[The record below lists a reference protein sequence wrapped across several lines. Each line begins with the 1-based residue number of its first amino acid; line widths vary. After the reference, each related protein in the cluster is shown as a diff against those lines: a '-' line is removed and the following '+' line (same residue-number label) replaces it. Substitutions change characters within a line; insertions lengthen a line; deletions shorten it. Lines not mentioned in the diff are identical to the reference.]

1 MWVTLVT
8 SRWDGSHSEPKW
20 ATAHR
25 DDAVG
30 SRSLNSQTKNI
41 FIKKRQLLT
50 TQLASAYANA
60 GQYCHGTEWGGERT
74 RWELAGVKFM
84 CLLPPI
90 CLWKCQR
97 PWLVPHVSPLINSSL
112 IYLFIFLGSIYC
124 QLYFWFFFLPRVLL
138 RHVNGWQLSSINHMP
153 WPLCPSPLLLRTRVR
168 VSG

>member
-1 MWVTLVT
+1 MGHI
-8 SRWDGSHSEPKW
+8 SHFKMRWLSFWTKVSHGPQG
-20 ATAHR
+20 R
-25 DDAVG
+25 R

-60 GQYCHGTEWGGERT
+60 GQYCHRTEWGGERT

-84 CLLPPI
+84 CPLSSI

-124 QLYFWFFFLPRVLL
+124 PTVLLIFLFTL
-138 RHVNGWQLSSINHMP
+138 RHVNGWQLSSINPMP
-153 WPLCPSPLLLRTRVR
+153 WPVAS
-168 VSG
+168 VSFSTLVENMSSSFWVVTS

>member
-1 MWVTLVT
+1 MGHI
-8 SRWDGSHSEPKW
+8 SHFKMRWLSFWTKVSHGPQG
-20 ATAHR
+20 R
-25 DDAVG
+25 R

-60 GQYCHGTEWGGERT
+60 GQYCHRTEWGGERT

-84 CLLPPI
+84 CPLSSI

-97 PWLVPHVSPLINSSL
+97 PWLVPHVCPLINSSL

-124 QLYFWFFFLPRVLL
+124 PTVLL
-138 RHVNGWQLSSINHMP
+138 IFLFYLGYSSGTWMDDNYLQLILCRGP
-153 WPLCPSPLLLRTRVR
+153 WPVCPSPLLLRTWVR